1 MGASFEAAV
10 VHLSTVV
17 RLMHVSLFISRLVG
31 GNGTPEGKK
40 NALRRVSF

>member
-1 MGASFEAAV
+1 MGASFEAVV

-17 RLMHVSLFISRLVG
+17 RLMHVFSFMSRLVG

-40 NALRRVSF
+40 NE